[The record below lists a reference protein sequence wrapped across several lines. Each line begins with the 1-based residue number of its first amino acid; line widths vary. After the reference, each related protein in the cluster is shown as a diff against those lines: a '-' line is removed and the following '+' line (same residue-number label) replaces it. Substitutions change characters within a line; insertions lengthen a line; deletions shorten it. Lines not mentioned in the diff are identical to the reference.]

1 MDIKIWIEILEL
13 IKKELTHIQFTE
25 TMGFLFFTFWL
36 CVNMFHTF
44 KVTIHL
50 APTEIQ
56 QIISKRERERER
68 ERENAFNDIEEL
80 QCSSVFRGYSL
91 FFLNGF
97 FRMVNC

>member
-44 KVTIHL
+44 EVTVHL
-50 APTEIQ
+50 APIEIH
-56 QIISKRERERER
+56 
-68 ERENAFNDIEEL
+68 
-80 QCSSVFRGYSL
+80 
-91 FFLNGF
+91 
-97 FRMVNC
+97 